1 MVSRADIMNVYLL
14 FDGRI
19 SVKVTRRGVASYKRL
34 NDCVQRAIG
43 ITEQARS
50 QGAYKAGDVLLS
62 IPVAVCDG
70 WSPQMGDVVT
80 MSDVDDLM
88 TTDYVIMAFDIVTL
102 RTRYRCQ
109 LRSLAVAGY
118 FATTV
123 AIYVDKGN
131 RTDGMGAPV
140 VNLEQIE
147 TGRAARV
154 EPTNNVERIQNSRRM
169 FIPDVDIVLSTV
181 PGEMIDL
188 GPQHWIEDL
197 TTGQRYRV
205 MSIADQQSL
214 GNFTIVN
221 ASSVTP

>member
-1 MVSRADIMNVYLL
+1 MVSRADIMNDYLL

-102 RTRYRCQ
+102 RTRYR
-109 LRSLAVAGY
+109 S
-118 FATTV
+118 
-123 AIYVDKGN
+123 N